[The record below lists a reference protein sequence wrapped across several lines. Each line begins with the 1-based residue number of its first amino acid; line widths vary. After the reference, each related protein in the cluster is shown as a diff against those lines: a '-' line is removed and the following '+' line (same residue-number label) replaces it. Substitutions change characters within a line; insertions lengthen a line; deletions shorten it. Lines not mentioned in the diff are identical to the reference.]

1 MNSQKKK
8 PGPKPKAK
16 PLVIPIPQTV
26 PFQAVEST
34 ELPLT
39 RIEVKRIV
47 VHKLTISTTEYF
59 IEKNNN
65 KLYTSLNGKPGV
77 FCGYW
82 NRENQTIEE
91 SEELSFD

>member
-8 PGPKPKAK
+8 PGPKPKAN
-16 PLVIPIPQTV
+16 PLVLPQTV

-39 RIEVKRIV
+39 RIEVKRIL

-59 IEKNNN
+59 RSRDDK
-65 KLYTSLNGKPGV
+65 KLYTVVNGKPGV

-82 NRENQTIEE
+82 N
-91 SEELSFD
+91 EELQVIDDIPEA

>member
-1 MNSQKKK
+1 MSSQKKK
-8 PGPKPKAK
+8 PGPKPKAN
-16 PLVIPIPQTV
+16 PLVIPQTV
-26 PFQAVEST
+26 TFQAVESI

-39 RIEVKRIV
+39 RIEVKRII

-59 IEKNNN
+59 VEKANN

-82 NRENQTIEE
+82 NRELQSIEQ
-91 SEELSFD
+91 SEELNFD